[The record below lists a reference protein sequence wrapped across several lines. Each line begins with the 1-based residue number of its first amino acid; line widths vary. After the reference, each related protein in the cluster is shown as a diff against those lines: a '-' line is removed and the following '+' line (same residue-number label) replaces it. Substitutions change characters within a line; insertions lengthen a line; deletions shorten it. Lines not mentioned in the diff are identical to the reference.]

1 MNGEDLKFL
10 AHRADSVRGRAD
22 QRLDEV
28 HAGIRAARR
37 RRVAGAIGATTAAV
51 LAAVVGIA
59 ALTGP
64 TSLNKPDGPPPA
76 NSGTPTP
83 TPTPTTTRP
92 IVYSDDVRSDRCRGN
107 PIGCIGTLHVGD
119 REVRIDQALWTVR
132 GWPLGL
138 TDAGVVYAQD
148 DGSVWFTD
156 GGSPRRI
163 AKQTCAGTSPTTVDV
178 LATGDAGPWV
188 AWFDCTPAHRGDL
201 VVVDTSSGQEVA
213 RAPIP
218 SCRSAALPCTLDG
231 IIGEHVY
238 IEDDVRR
245 LDVTTGRVVAA
256 TPQMHDQDLRSHP
269 RAFVLGDSWRTG
281 TPTGGLDFEVVGS
294 RLVPTDPQ
302 PGPEPRRTR
311 AFDIATGQ
319 PVQFRLPNGYH
330 PDPTPAFHGNDVS
343 GYVNVFTTF
352 EWLDDDTVAL
362 TQEGEELPNR
372 DIITCRLSDGHC
384 HLAVKAGT
392 PDEWR
397 MVIGEALP

>member
-1 MNGEDLKFL
+1 M
-10 AHRADSVRGRAD
+10 A
-22 QRLDEV
+22 
-28 HAGIRAARR
+28 
-37 RRVAGAIGATTAAV
+37 VAI
-51 LAAVVGIA
+51 GIA

-64 TSLNKPDGPPPA
+64 TTTHNNLPPPA

-92 IVYSDDVRSDRCRGN
+92 IVYSDDVLSDRCRGN

-119 REVRIDQALWTVR
+119 REVRIDQALRTVR

-163 AKQTCAGTSPTTVDV
+163 AQHTCAGTSPTNVDF
-178 LATGDAGPWV
+178 LITGDAGPWA

-201 VVVDTSSGQEVA
+201 VVFDTSSGQEVA
-213 RAPIP
+213 RTPIP
-218 SCRSAALPCTLDG
+218 SCPSAALSACTLDG

-238 IEDDVRR
+238 IGYMALPTYVNVRR
-245 LDVTTGRVVAA
+245 LDVTTGKVVAA
-256 TPQMHDQDLRSHP
+256 TPQMHDEDLRSHP

-281 TPTGGLDFEVVGS
+281 TPTGGVEFAVVGS

-311 AFDIATGQ
+311 AFDITTGQ
-319 PVQFRLPNGYH
+319 PVRFRLPSGYH
-330 PDPTPAFHGNDVS
+330 PGPTATFHGNDVS
-343 GYVNVFTTF
+343 GYVNVFATV

-362 TQEGEELPNR
+362 TQEAEELPSR

-384 HLAVKAGT
+384 HVAVKAGT
-392 PDEWR
+392 PDVWR

>member
-10 AHRADSVRGRAD
+10 AQRAESVRGRAD
-22 QRLDEV
+22 QRLEEV
-28 HAGIRAARR
+28 HAGIRSVRR
-37 RRVAGAIGATTAAV
+37 RRVTGAVGATTAAV

-64 TSLNKPDGPPPA
+64 TSPNKPDGPPPA
-76 NSGTPTP
+76 NSGTPTS
-83 TPTPTTTRP
+83 TPTATTARP
-92 IVYSDDVRSDRCRGN
+92 IVYSDDVLSDRCRGN

-119 REVRIDQALWTVR
+119 REVRIDQALRTVR

-138 TDAGVVYAQD
+138 TDAGVVYAKD

-163 AKQTCAGTSPTTVDV
+163 AQQTCAGTSPTNVDV
-178 LATGDAGPWV
+178 LATADAGPWA
-188 AWFDCTPAHRGDL
+188 AWFDCAPAHRGDL
-201 VVVDTSSGQEVA
+201 VVFDTNSGQEVA

-218 SCRSAALPCTLDG
+218 SCRSATLPCTLGG

-238 IEDDVRR
+238 IGDNAQR
-245 LDVTTGRVVAA
+245 LDVTTGKVVSA
-256 TPQMHDQDLRSHP
+256 TPQMYDEDLNSHP

-281 TPTGGLDFEVVGS
+281 TPTGGVDFDVVGS
-294 RLVPTDPQ
+294 RLIPTDPQ

-311 AFDIATGQ
+311 AFDSATGQ
-319 PVQFRLPNGYH
+319 PVQFRLPSGYH
-330 PDPTPAFHGNDVS
+330 PDPSLTFHGNDVS
-343 GYVNVFTTF
+343 GYVYGFGVF

-362 TQEGEELPNR
+362 VQEGEGWQSR
-372 DIITCRLSDGHC
+372 DIITCRLSDGRC

-392 PDEWR
+392 SDELR
-397 MVIGEALP
+397 LVIGEALP